1 MAEIAGQQGAALTN
15 ELAQYLQNADGELS
29 SEELTGIINEYL
41 SGGDQLTAEGT
52 SAASGIY
59 KRFNEFD
66 QVTGKIEVVTTGL
79 WTGDTGSLAQHHTGS
94 QAQSSSGDYFY
105 NIFNT
110 ASNGEV
116 QYAVAY
122 GHISGSGSVS
132 LAVNDDAKFP
142 TKATYMQ
149 YRSLLLGQEDSHFTF
164 PSASGVGSGVDAD
177 DFFVINVARARYKE
191 QLDAGNWSL
200 KLSGSRGAIT
210 LIDDSGKKFSDT
222 VGKSGRVFDVVSGS
236 LNLGSSSPAS
246 IDSRY
251 TSGSTDGRSMAV
263 GQGYGVFYPDQG
275 IILLNPEAIES
286 EIGFSCHTGSTSAP
300 SGSEDTTRFSVTGS
314 DFTGSNADAKAH
326 HWIYAAIK
334 NGADFE
340 ARRTENVSTSHYFVR
355 AQNREFNFSNNPTFV
370 SGSDNAFAV
379 SSFKRDPRVYITTIG
394 LFNNANEMLAV
405 AKTSQPIAKSFDKE
419 ILVKVKLDF

>member
-15 ELAQYLQNADGELS
+15 ELAQYLQNADGDVS
-29 SEELTGIINEYL
+29 SEELAGIINEYL
-41 SGGDQLTAEGT
+41 SGGDQLVTDGGAVG
-52 SAASGIY
+52 SGIY
-59 KRFNEFD
+59 KRFSEFD
-66 QVTGKIEVVTTGL
+66 QITGKVEIVTTGL
-79 WTGDTGSLAQHHTGS
+79 WTGDTGSLAEHHTGS
-94 QAQSSSGDYFY
+94 QAQSASADYFY
-105 NIFNT
+105 NIYNT

-122 GHISGSGSVS
+122 GHISGSGSVALS
-132 LAVNDDAKFP
+132 TNDNAKFP

-149 YRSLLLGQEDSHFTF
+149 YRSYLLGQEDSHFTF
-164 PSASGVGSGVDAD
+164 ASASGTGHNTEDI
-177 DFFVINVARARYKE
+177 FVINVARARYKE
-191 QLDAGNWSL
+191 SMDAGNWSL

-222 VGKSGRVFDVVSGS
+222 VGKAGRVFDVVSGS
-236 LNLGSSSPAS
+236 LNLGSSADATIS
-246 IDSRY
+246 SRY

-263 GQGYGVFYPDQG
+263 GQGYGIFYPDQG

-286 EIGFSCHTGSTSAP
+286 EIGFSHHTGSSVQ
-300 SGSEDTTRFSVTGS
+300 FSVTGS
-314 DFTGSNADAKAH
+314 NFTSSLADSKAH

-334 NGADFE
+334 NGGDFE

-355 AQNREFNFSNNPTFV
+355 ANNREFNFSNNPTFV

>member
-15 ELAQYLQNADGELS
+15 ELAQYLQNADGDVS
-29 SEELTGIINEYL
+29 SEELAGIINEYL
-41 SGGDQLTAEGT
+41 SGGDQLVADAG
-52 SAASGIY
+52 SIGSGIY
-59 KRFNEFD
+59 KRFSEFD
-66 QVTGKIEVVTTGL
+66 QITGKVEVVTTGL
-79 WTGDTGSLAQHHTGS
+79 WSGDTGSLAEHHTGS

-105 NIFNT
+105 NIFQT
-110 ASNGEV
+110 ASVGDQEL

-122 GHISGSGSVS
+122 GHISGSGSVALS
-132 LAVNDDAKFP
+132 TNDNAKFP

-149 YRSLLLGQEDSHFTF
+149 YRSYLLGQEDSHFTF
-164 PSASGVGSGVDAD
+164 ASASGTGHNTE

-246 IDSRY
+246 IDSKY

-419 ILVKVKLDF
+419 VLVKVKLDF

>member
-15 ELAQYLQNADGELS
+15 ELAQYLQNADGQVS
-29 SEELTGIINEYL
+29 SEELAGIINEYL
-41 SGGDQLTAEGT
+41 SGNDQLNADG
-52 SAASGIY
+52 AAVASGIY

-66 QVTGKIEVVTTGL
+66 QITGKVEVVTTGL
-79 WTGDTGSLAQHHTGS
+79 WTGDTGSLAEHHTGS

-122 GHISGSGSVS
+122 GHISGSGSVALS
-132 LAVNDDAKFP
+132 TNDNAKFP

-149 YRSLLLGQEDSHFTF
+149 YRSYLLGQEDSHFTF
-164 PSASGVGSGVDAD
+164 ASASGTGHNTE

-200 KLSGSRGAIT
+200 KVSGSRGHIT

-236 LNLGSSSPAS
+236 LNLGSSAEAT
-246 IDSRY
+246 IDSKF
-251 TSGSTDGRSMAV
+251 TSGSTDGNNFSV
-263 GQGYGVFYPDQG
+263 GQGYGIFYPDQG
-275 IILLNPEAIES
+275 IILLNPGALEA
-286 EIGFSCHTGSTSAP
+286 EIGFSAHTGSAALNYSTTS
-300 SGSEDTTRFSVTGS
+300 SL
-314 DFTGSNADAKAH
+314 FTGVDADKKAH
-326 HWIYAAIK
+326 HWLYAAIK

-355 AQNREFNFSNNPTFV
+355 ANNREFNFSNNPTFV

>member
-15 ELAQYLQNADGELS
+15 ELAQYLQNADGEVS
-29 SEELTGIINEYL
+29 SEELAGIINEYL
-41 SGGDQLTAEGT
+41 SGGDQL
-52 SAASGIY
+52 SADGASLSSGIY

-66 QVTGKIEVVTTGL
+66 QVTGKVEVVTTGL
-79 WTGDTGSLAQHHTGS
+79 WTGDTGSLSQHHTGS

-122 GHISGSGSVS
+122 GHISGSGSVALS
-132 LAVNDDAKFP
+132 TNDNAKFP

-164 PSASGVGSGVDAD
+164 ASSSGAGFNTE

-200 KLSGSRGAIT
+200 KLSGSVGDIT

-236 LNLGSSSPAS
+236 LNLGSSAEAT
-246 IDSRY
+246 INKKY
-251 TSGSTDGRSMAV
+251 TSGSAGNFSV

-275 IILLNPEAIES
+275 IIILNPGALEA
-286 EIGFSCHTGSTSAP
+286 EIGFSAHTGSAP
-300 SGSEDTTRFSVTGS
+300 LDYST
-314 DFTGSNADAKAH
+314 TGSNFTGVDADKTAP
-326 HWIYAAIK
+326 HWVSAAIK

-394 LFNNANEMLAV
+394 LYNNANEMLAV
-405 AKTSQPIAKSFDKE
+405 AKTSQPIVKSFDKE

>member
-15 ELAQYLQNADGELS
+15 ELAQYLQNADGQVS
-29 SEELTGIINEYL
+29 SEELAGIINEYL
-41 SGGDQLTAEGT
+41 SGGDQL
-52 SAASGIY
+52 SADGASLSSGIY

-66 QVTGKIEVVTTGL
+66 QISGKVEVVTTGL

-94 QAQSSSGDYFY
+94 QAKSSSGDYYY
-105 NIFNT
+105 NIHQT
-110 ASNGEV
+110 ASAGDQVV

-132 LAVNDDAKFP
+132 LANSDDATFP

-164 PSASGVGSGVDAD
+164 ASSSGTGHNTE
-177 DFFVINVARARYKE
+177 DFFVINVARSRYKE

-200 KLSGSRGAIT
+200 KLSGSRGTVT

-222 VGKSGRVFDVVSGS
+222 VGKSGRVFDVVQGT
-236 LNLGSSSPAS
+236 LNLGSSAEATITKKFS
-246 IDSRY
+246 
-251 TSGSTDGRSMAV
+251 SGSASGSFA
-263 GQGYGVFYPDQG
+263 GGEGYGLFYPDQG
-275 IILLNPEAIES
+275 IIILNPSALEAEIEYS
-286 EIGFSCHTGSTSAP
+286 EGVSGSGDTNIITGYSTTGSEFL
-300 SGSEDTTRFSVTGS
+300 GVDK
-314 DFTGSNADAKAH
+314 NQKAH
-326 HWIYAAIK
+326 HWLYSAIK
-334 NGADFE
+334 GGADFE

>member
-15 ELAQYLQNADGELS
+15 ELAQYLQNADGQVS
-29 SEELTGIINEYL
+29 SEELAGIINEYL
-41 SGGDQLTAEGT
+41 SGNDQLNADG
-52 SAASGIY
+52 AAVASGIY

-66 QVTGKIEVVTTGL
+66 QITGKVEVVTTGL
-79 WTGDTGSLAQHHTGS
+79 WTGDTGSLAEHHTGS

-122 GHISGSGSVS
+122 GHISGSGSVALS
-132 LAVNDDAKFP
+132 TNDNAKFP

-149 YRSLLLGQEDSHFTF
+149 YRSYLLGQEDSHFTF
-164 PSASGVGSGVDAD
+164 ASASGTGHNTE

-200 KLSGSRGAIT
+200 KVSGSRGHIT

-236 LNLGSSSPAS
+236 LNLGSSAEAT
-246 IDSRY
+246 IDSKY
-251 TSGSTDGRSMAV
+251 TSGSTDGNSFSV

-275 IILLNPEAIES
+275 IILLNPGALEA
-286 EIGFSCHTGSTSAP
+286 EIGFSAHTGSAALNYSTTS
-300 SGSEDTTRFSVTGS
+300 SL
-314 DFTGSNADAKAH
+314 FTGVDADKKAH
-326 HWIYAAIK
+326 HWLYAAIK

-355 AQNREFNFSNNPTFV
+355 ANNREFNFSNNPTFV

>member
-15 ELAQYLQNADGELS
+15 ELAQYLQNADGEVS
-29 SEELTGIINEYL
+29 SEELAGIINEYL
-41 SGGDQLTAEGT
+41 SGGDQL
-52 SAASGIY
+52 SADGASLSSGIF

-66 QVTGKIEVVTTGL
+66 QVTGKVEVVTTGL
-79 WTGDTGSLAQHHTGS
+79 WTGDTGSLSQHHTGS

-122 GHISGSGSVS
+122 GHISGSGSVALS
-132 LAVNDDAKFP
+132 TNDNAKFP

-164 PSASGVGSGVDAD
+164 ASSSGAGFNTE

-200 KLSGSRGAIT
+200 KLSGSVGDIT

-236 LNLGSSSPAS
+236 LNLGSSAEAT
-246 IDSRY
+246 INKKY
-251 TSGSTDGRSMAV
+251 TSGSAGNFSV

-275 IILLNPEAIES
+275 IIILNPGELEA
-286 EIGFSCHTGSTSAP
+286 EIGFSAHTGSATLDYS
-300 SGSEDTTRFSVTGS
+300 TTGS
-314 DFTGSNADAKAH
+314 KFTGVDADKKAH
-326 HWIYAAIK
+326 HWLYAAIK

-355 AQNREFNFSNNPTFV
+355 AQNR
-370 SGSDNAFAV
+370 
-379 SSFKRDPRVYITTIG
+379 
-394 LFNNANEMLAV
+394 
-405 AKTSQPIAKSFDKE
+405 
-419 ILVKVKLDF
+419 

>member
-15 ELAQYLQNADGELS
+15 ELAQYLQNADGDVS
-29 SEELTGIINEYL
+29 SEELAGIINEYL
-41 SGGDQLTAEGT
+41 SGGDQLVTDAG
-52 SAASGIY
+52 SIGSGIY
-59 KRFNEFD
+59 KRFSEFD
-66 QVTGKIEVVTTGL
+66 QITGKVEVVTTGL
-79 WTGDTGSLAQHHTGS
+79 WSGDTGSLAEHHTGS

-105 NIFNT
+105 NIFQT
-110 ASNGEV
+110 ASVGDQEL

-122 GHISGSGSVS
+122 GHISGSGSVALS
-132 LAVNDDAKFP
+132 TNDNAKFP

-149 YRSLLLGQEDSHFTF
+149 YRSYLLGQEDSHFTF
-164 PSASGVGSGVDAD
+164 ASASGTGHNTE

-222 VGKSGRVFDVVSGS
+222 VGKTGRVFDVVSGS
-236 LNLGSSSPAS
+236 LNLGSSAEAT

-251 TSGSTDGRSMAV
+251 TSGSTDGNNFSV
-263 GQGYGVFYPDQG
+263 GQGYGIFYPDQG
-275 IILLNPEAIES
+275 IILLNPGALEA
-286 EIGFSCHTGSTSAP
+286 EIGFSAH
-300 SGSEDTTRFSVTGS
+300 
-314 DFTGSNADAKAH
+314 TGSNALNYSTTSSLFTGVDADKKAH
-326 HWIYAAIK
+326 HWIYAAIAS
-334 NGADFE
+334 GSDFE

-355 AQNREFNFSNNPTFV
+355 ANNREFNFSNNPTFV
-370 SGSDNAFAV
+370 SGSDNAFAI

-419 ILVKVKLDF
+419 VLVKVKLDF

>member
-15 ELAQYLQNADGELS
+15 ELAQYLQNADGEVS
-29 SEELTGIINEYL
+29 SEELAGIINEYL
-41 SGGDQLTAEGT
+41 SGGDQLAADGA
-52 SAASGIY
+52 SLASGIY

-66 QVTGKIEVVTTGL
+66 QVTGKVEVVTTGL
-79 WTGDTGSLAQHHTGS
+79 WTGDTGSLSEHHTGS

-116 QYAVAY
+116 QYAIAY
-122 GHISGSGSVS
+122 GHISGSGSVALS
-132 LAVNDDAKFP
+132 TNDNAKFP

-164 PSASGVGSGVDAD
+164 ASSSGAGFNTE

-200 KLSGSRGAIT
+200 KLSGSIGSIT

-236 LNLGSSSPAS
+236 LNLGSSAEAT
-246 IDSRY
+246 IDKKYS
-251 TSGSTDGRSMAV
+251 SGSANKLGL
-263 GQGYGVFYPDQG
+263 GQGYGIFYPDQG
-275 IILLNPEAIES
+275 IIILNPGALEA
-286 EIGFSCHTGSTSAP
+286 EIGFSASTGSATLDYSTTS
-300 SGSEDTTRFSVTGS
+300 SL
-314 DFTGSNADAKAH
+314 FTGVDADKKAH
-326 HWIYAAIK
+326 HWLYAAIK

-379 SSFKRDPRVYITTIG
+379 ASFKRDPRVYITTIG
-394 LFNNANEMLAV
+394 LYNNASEMLAV

>member
-15 ELAQYLQNADGELS
+15 ELAQYLQNADGEVS
-29 SEELTGIINEYL
+29 SDELAGIINEYL
-41 SGGDQLTAEGT
+41 SGGDQLGAEG
-52 SAASGIY
+52 AAVSSGIY

-66 QVTGKIEVVTTGL
+66 QVTGKVEVVTTGL
-79 WTGDTGSLAQHHTGS
+79 WTGDTGSLSEHHTGS
-94 QAQSSSGDYFY
+94 QAQSSSGDYYY

-110 ASNGEV
+110 ASGGEV

-122 GHISGSGSVS
+122 GHISGSGSVALS
-132 LAVNDDAKFP
+132 TNDNAKFP

-164 PSASGVGSGVDAD
+164 ASSSGAGFNTE

-200 KLSGSRGAIT
+200 KLSGSRGDIT

-236 LNLGSSSPAS
+236 LNLGSSAEAT
-246 IDSRY
+246 IAKKY
-251 TSGSTDGRSMAV
+251 TSGSGDNFSV
-263 GQGYGVFYPDQG
+263 GQGYGLFYPDQG
-275 IILLNPEAIES
+275 IILLNPGALEAEIEY
-286 EIGFSCHTGSTSAP
+286 SAH
-300 SGSEDTTRFSVTGS
+300 
-314 DFTGSNADAKAH
+314 TGSNALNYSTTGSLFNGVDADKKAH
-326 HWIYAAIK
+326 HWLYAAIAS
-334 NGADFE
+334 GSDFE

-394 LFNNANEMLAV
+394 LYNNANEMLAV

-419 ILVKVKLDF
+419 VLVKVKLDF

>member
-15 ELAQYLQNADGELS
+15 ELAQYLQNADGEVS
-29 SEELTGIINEYL
+29 SEELAGIINEYL
-41 SGGDQLTAEGT
+41 SGGDQLAADGA
-52 SAASGIY
+52 SLASGIY

-66 QVTGKIEVVTTGL
+66 QVTGKVEVVTTGL
-79 WTGDTGSLAQHHTGS
+79 WTGDTGSLSEHHTGS

-116 QYAVAY
+116 QYAIAY
-122 GHISGSGSVS
+122 GHISGSGSVALS
-132 LAVNDDAKFP
+132 TNDNAKFP

-164 PSASGVGSGVDAD
+164 ASSSGAGFNTE

-200 KLSGSRGAIT
+200 KLSGSIGDIT

-222 VGKSGRVFDVVSGS
+222 VGKAGRVFDVVSGS
-236 LNLGSSSPAS
+236 LNLGSSAEAT
-246 IDSRY
+246 IDKKYS
-251 TSGSTDGRSMAV
+251 SGSANKLGL
-263 GQGYGVFYPDQG
+263 GQGYGIFYPDQG
-275 IILLNPEAIES
+275 IIILNPGALEA
-286 EIGFSCHTGSTSAP
+286 EIGFSASTGSATLDYSTTS
-300 SGSEDTTRFSVTGS
+300 SL
-314 DFTGSNADAKAH
+314 FTGVDADKKAH
-326 HWIYAAIK
+326 HWLYAAIK

-379 SSFKRDPRVYITTIG
+379 ASFKRDPRVYITTIG
-394 LFNNANEMLAV
+394 LYNNASEMLAV

>member
-15 ELAQYLQNADGELS
+15 ELAQYLQNADGEVS
-29 SEELTGIINEYL
+29 SEELAGIINEYL
-41 SGGDQLTAEGT
+41 SGGDQLAADGA
-52 SAASGIY
+52 SLASGIY

-66 QVTGKIEVVTTGL
+66 QVTGKVEVVTTGL
-79 WTGDTGSLAQHHTGS
+79 WTGDTGSLSEHHTGS

-116 QYAVAY
+116 QYAIAY
-122 GHISGSGSVS
+122 GHISGSGSVALS
-132 LAVNDDAKFP
+132 TNDNAKFP

-164 PSASGVGSGVDAD
+164 ASSSGTGHNTE

-200 KLSGSRGAIT
+200 KLSGSIGSIT

-236 LNLGSSSPAS
+236 LNLGSSAEAT
-246 IDSRY
+246 IDKKYS
-251 TSGSTDGRSMAV
+251 SGSANKLGL
-263 GQGYGVFYPDQG
+263 GQGYGIFYPDQG
-275 IILLNPEAIES
+275 IIILNPGALEA
-286 EIGFSCHTGSTSAP
+286 EIGFSASTGSATLDYSTTS
-300 SGSEDTTRFSVTGS
+300 SL
-314 DFTGSNADAKAH
+314 FTGVDADKKAH
-326 HWIYAAIK
+326 HWLYAAIK

-379 SSFKRDPRVYITTIG
+379 ASFKRDPRVYITTIG
-394 LFNNANEMLAV
+394 LYNNASEMLAV

>member
-41 SGGDQLTAEGT
+41 SGGDQLESTGT

-79 WTGDTGSLAQHHTGS
+79 WTGDTGSLSEHHTGS

-116 QYAVAY
+116 QYAVTY
-122 GHISGSGSVS
+122 GHISGSGSVALS
-132 LAVNDDAKFP
+132 VSDDATFP

-164 PSASGVGSGVDAD
+164 PSASGTGHNTE
-177 DFFVINVARARYKE
+177 DFFIINVARARYKE

-200 KLSGSRGAIT
+200 KLSGSRGDIT

-236 LNLGSSSPAS
+236 LNLGSSAEAT

-251 TSGSTDGRSMAV
+251 TSGSTDGNNFSV
-263 GQGYGVFYPDQG
+263 GQGYGIFYPDQG
-275 IILLNPEAIES
+275 IIILNPGALEA
-286 EIGFSCHTGSTSAP
+286 EIGFSAHTGSAALNYSTTS
-300 SGSEDTTRFSVTGS
+300 SL
-314 DFTGSNADAKAH
+314 FTGVDANKKAH
-326 HWIYAAIK
+326 HWLYNAIAS
-334 NGADFE
+334 GSDFE

-419 ILVKVKLDF
+419 VLVKVKLDF